1 MSRDCECLPKGA
13 RGGCKSEVRCEGCK
27 LLKERAKRL
36 GGKVRVLGGGVK
48 VVDAFTGNVLAM
60 FARRRF
66 WRVEGGR
73 YE

>member
-1 MSRDCECLPKGA
+1 
-13 RGGCKSEVRCEGCK
+13 
-27 LLKERAKRL
+27 LKERAKRL